1 MGARFQQYIAHME
14 PGSHSAGA
22 MPGVERFIFVLSGS
36 VRLSAEKENVLT
48 EGYFANIPADAAHS
62 ITTIDPGKILV
73 FEKRYAP
80 LAGAAA
86 AKLIVAHERECTATA
101 FLGDPD
107 AMLKVLLPEEAS
119 YDWAINIFSFI
130 PGATLPFVEV
140 HVMEHGLMLL
150 EGQGVYRLDDNWYP
164 IQAGDV
170 IWMAPY
176 CPQWW
181 VAAGKTPSRYIYY
194 KDMARDA
201 LM

>member
-1 MGARFQQYIAHME
+1 MSSPA
-14 PGSHSAGA
+14 PSA
-22 MPGVERFIFVLSGS
+22 
-36 VRLSAEKENVLT
+36 LSADKEHT
-48 EGYFANIPADAAHS
+48 SSPKAYFANIPQGTPHN
-62 ITTIDPGKILV
+62 ITTIDAAKLLI
-73 FEKRYAP
+73 FEKRYVP
-80 LAGAAA
+80 LKGASPAN
-86 AKLIVAHERECTATA
+86 LIVAHERDTPSAP

-107 AMLKVLLPEEAS
+107 AQLKVLLPEEPS
-119 YDWAINIFSFI
+119 YDWAINLFSFT

-140 HVMEHGLMLL
+140 HIMEHGLMLL
-150 EGQGVYRLDDNWYP
+150 EGQGVYRLDENWYP

-194 KDMARDA
+194 KDMNRDA